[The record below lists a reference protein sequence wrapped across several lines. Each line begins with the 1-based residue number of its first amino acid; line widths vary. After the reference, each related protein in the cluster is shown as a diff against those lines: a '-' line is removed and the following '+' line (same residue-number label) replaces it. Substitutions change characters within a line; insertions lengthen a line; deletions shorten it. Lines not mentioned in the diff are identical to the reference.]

1 MEIKQKTKQEVLA
14 IANDLEEKAKDEEI
28 GWVRFFDLR
37 GGYKTFTRYELPY
50 VAEGMRKQA
59 MRMVG

>member
-1 MEIKQKTKQEVLA
+1 MTKVELLK
-14 IANDLEEKAKDEEI
+14 IAYDLDNQAKNEEI

-50 VAEGMRKQA
+50 VAEGMRREALKLS
-59 MRMVG
+59 